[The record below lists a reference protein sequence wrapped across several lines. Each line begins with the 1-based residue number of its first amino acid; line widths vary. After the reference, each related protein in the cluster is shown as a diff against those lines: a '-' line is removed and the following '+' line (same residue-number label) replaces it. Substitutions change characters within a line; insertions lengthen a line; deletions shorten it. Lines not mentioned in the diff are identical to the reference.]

1 MRRPKI
7 IEHVRPLDGWRAFI
21 GEVGVIILGVL
32 IALSLG
38 QVATMISWRADADD
52 ARQAIGIELGE
63 SLGQATERIGYA
75 PCVYRRLDALAKVVD
90 QAALDER
97 LTPLGDIGAPPIRP
111 YHVGIWDS
119 IESAQTTAHFN
130 RDELN
135 AYVSAYEYIRSL
147 HDTNRQEL
155 VAWTRL
161 YALVGPGRA
170 LGDAEAVDLRR
181 AISDARVASRKMVL
195 DAVRLQQIVDAY
207 QLPYDQAAMRE
218 FSDRPVSKKEIC
230 QPIDSAI
237 PATYGQSPFR
247 ATLDR
252 ALNAPV
258 KRLGR
263 S

>member
-7 IEHVRPLDGWRAFI
+7 IEHVRPLNGWRAFV

-32 IALSLG
+32 IALALG
-38 QVATMISWRADADD
+38 QFATMLSWRADAAD
-52 ARQAIGIELGE
+52 ARQAIAIELGE
-63 SLGQATERIGYA
+63 ALGQATERTGYA
-75 PCVYRRLDALAKVVD
+75 PCVYARLDALAKLID
-90 QAALDER
+90 QAAQDQR
-97 LTPLGDIGAPPIRP
+97 LPPLGDIGSPPIRP
-111 YHVGIWDS
+111 YHVGIWES

-135 AYVSAYEYIRSL
+135 AYVSAYEHLRNL
-147 HDTNRQEL
+147 HDSNKQEL
-155 VAWTRL
+155 AAWTRL
-161 YALVGPGRA
+161 YALVGPGRT
-170 LGDAEAVDLRR
+170 LGDVEAIDLRR
-181 AISDARVASRKMVL
+181 AVSDARVASRKMVL
-195 DAVRLQQIVDAY
+195 DSVRLQQILKVY

-218 FSDRPVSKKEIC
+218 FADRPVSKKEIC

-252 ALNAPV
+252 VRNSPV
-258 KRLGR
+258 KRLGH